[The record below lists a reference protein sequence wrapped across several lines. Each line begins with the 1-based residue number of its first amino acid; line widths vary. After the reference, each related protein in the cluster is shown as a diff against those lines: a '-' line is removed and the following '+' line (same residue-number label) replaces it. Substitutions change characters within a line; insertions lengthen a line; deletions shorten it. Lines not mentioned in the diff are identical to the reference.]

1 MSTTTKLGEK
11 AVLWPMKHLQLS
23 EGVLDVVVAHASNQV
38 QVKEVVKVAGAALLE
53 PAVTLS
59 WSCQY
64 PSAQTH

>member
-38 QVKEVVKVAGAALLE
+38 QVKEVVKVAGAAFSNR
-53 PAVTLS
+53 P
-59 WSCQY
+59 
-64 PSAQTH
+64 